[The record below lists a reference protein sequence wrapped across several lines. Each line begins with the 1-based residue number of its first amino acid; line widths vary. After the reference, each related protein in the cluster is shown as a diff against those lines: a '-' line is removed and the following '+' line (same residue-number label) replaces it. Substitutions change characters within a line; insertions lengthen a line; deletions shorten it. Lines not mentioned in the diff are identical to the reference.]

1 MRSMELGDEEDQR
14 LEEIWITILRRLS
27 RTISRTPSGIPEY
40 HHGPPTTPRVS
51 LRPLPHLAGVYAS
64 SDLAATIAGDLIGR
78 DLPVQVERHEAPPPY
93 SQVIGDTSGT
103 LVHGHTGPVWVVRT
117 DYRNSKWETGHGPAE
132 KDLVPIGTRGD
143 QTRRI
148 P

>member
-1 MRSMELGDEEDQR
+1 MEQGDQEDQR
-14 LEEIWITILRRLS
+14 LEEACITIIRRLS
-27 RTISRTPSGIPEY
+27 RTISRTSSGIPEY
-40 HHGPPTTPRVS
+40 HPDPPTTPRGS
-51 LRPLPHLAGVYAS
+51 FRTLPHLAGVYAS
-64 SDLAATIAGDLIGR
+64 SDLAASIAGDLIGR
-78 DLPVQVERHEAPPPY
+78 DLPVQVERHETPPQY
-93 SQVIGDTSGT
+93 SQVIGDHSGT
-103 LVHGHTGPVWVVRT
+103 TVHGHTGPVWVVRT